1 MNPSM
6 HALHVPYSVV
16 VVCLASNFKRIRLNK
31 ITISELDETFKGM
44 YRYNREKGILDHYFS

>member
-6 HALHVPYSVV
+6 HALHVSYSVV
-16 VVCLASNFKRIRLNK
+16 VVCLASNFKRICLNK